1 MLLLSVSLWARSSRS
16 VFFLTPFGKLIHFL
30 LKCLNN
36 YSDIEVNCLIS
47 IELEPSRWNPHTICS
62 RNSSQK
68 ILCYQRG
75 RSDPNIFFLFLE
87 HGVGSRQG
95 AQVSCRLLL
104 ILYFDFTSET
114 CCVAEGE
121 SSWLRFLKY
130 GGSLEECQ
138 PRTHAST
145 LKIKVPQFVLIL
157 KFWIMTRNHLMA
169 ELSLNHKTCPSH
181 FELLNS
187 RMPFVHNDK

>member
-1 MLLLSVSLWARSSRS
+1 MNWNHPVEIPTQFVLETAARRS
-16 VFFLTPFGKLIHFL
+16 FVTRGDVLTQIF
-30 LKCLNN
+30 
-36 YSDIEVNCLIS
+36 
-47 IELEPSRWNPHTICS
+47 
-62 RNSSQK
+62 
-68 ILCYQRG
+68 
-75 RSDPNIFFLFLE
+75 FFLFLE